1 MATSRTTG
9 GALGYLESR
18 KNLTGCVC
26 GLAGLGLTL
35 AGQAGTFWPLVV
47 GGLYG
52 AGALLAP
59 PEREAPPP
67 FSETSELAAVR
78 ADFAALRPYL
88 DAFDAPPA
96 AAGSLAE
103 LDGLL
108 TALLDPGWVA
118 DELVVDPEAVHA
130 LARAVRHDVPE
141 AIDAYQRTRWW
152 SRLTPGGEPPER
164 HLERQLALIGREL
177 TARAATIRESQEAR
191 QQTHTTDLE
200 GRDPREP

>member
-1 MATSRTTG
+1 MATSR
-9 GALGYLESR
+9 ALRYLESR

-35 AGQAGTFWPLVV
+35 AGQAGALWPLVV

-67 FSETSELAAVR
+67 FSETSELAAIR
-78 ADFAALRPYL
+78 TDFAALRPYL
-88 DAFDAPPA
+88 DSFDAPSE
-96 AAGSLAE
+96 AAGPLAE
-103 LDGLL
+103 LDELL

-118 DELVVDPEAVHA
+118 DELAVDPEAVHA

-152 SRLTPGGEPPER
+152 SRLTPGGELPEH
-164 HLERQLALIGREL
+164 HLERQLALIVREL
-177 TARAATIRESQEAR
+177 RSRAATIRESQESR

-200 GRDPREP
+200 ARDPRDL